1 MLQLQYFNTKLKKTH
16 IEQILSNYNIKYT
29 TMKKEIENKI
39 DIMIKTFNQDISSF
53 LNNMEDIAQQ
63 KQKLKS
69 LEYNQAELESIRE
82 QLKDKNHEL
91 IKLKREIEL
100 LQNENKKLKNKN
112 KYNTKRKRAFSP
124 SFTENNLYN
133 SNNIS
138 FNSTQKK
145 LKGTKSIIFKN
156 ESKVNKEI
164 KFKSPPNSQMTKSRK
179 KITDLI
185 LGEKSKKIKIKL
197 KKDNKN
203 NLLDNSINSELKT
216 ESNIIK
222 NIKYQNINSNNNKKD
237 KIFVIK
243 KKFLNTNK
251 SIKEN
256 LSKSYFSKKNKSKI
270 NQKGINLKFTN
281 NNKNR
286 NSKINKKK
294 ASKVMSNSENIE
306 NIENNKHE
314 SIINKKDDKYYEK
327 DNESNSNDCESNSEN
342 TLESLND
349 ENDNIDDE
357 IKEMNDIEEEI
368 LTIMEQI
375 KEFQNQKNDLT

>member
-69 LEYNQAELESIRE
+69 LEFNQAELESTRE

-112 KYNTKRKRAFSP
+112 NYTKRKRAFSP

-156 ESKVNKEI
+156 ESNKENKEI

-179 KITDLI
+179 KICDLI

-222 NIKYQNINSNNNKKD
+222 NIKYQNLNSNNNKKD

-251 SIKEN
+251 SVTEN

-294 ASKVMSNSENIE
+294 ASKTMSNSE

-327 DNESNSNDCESNSEN
+327 DNESNSNDSESNSEN

-375 KEFQNQKNDLT
+375 KEFQNKKNDLT